1 MTSTETTTE
10 TTSSTAGPAADVGT
24 DPISAVVAGVE
35 GAVAA
40 DPANAAASVR
50 AQAVWRAPIGVD
62 VRMGKHRVVV
72 DQPESLGGSDAGA
85 GPVELALGA
94 LVACQVAIFRFHAAK
109 EGLTIGDLRV
119 TADGDLDVRGFF
131 GFDASVRP
139 GFSAIRVKVEV
150 SGPET
155 EQAYRALAA
164 TVDAHCP
171 VLDLF
176 SNPTPVETS
185 VVVG

>member
-1 MTSTETTTE
+1 MTSTSTSTSTETGT
-10 TTSSTAGPAADVGT
+10 T

-62 VRMGKHRVVV
+62 VRMGKHRIVV

-109 EGLTIGDLRV
+109 ENLTIGDLRV

-131 GFDASVRP
+131 GFDDSVRP
-139 GFSAIRVKVEV
+139 GFSGITVKVEI

-155 EQAYRALAA
+155 EEDYRALAA

-176 SNPTPVETS
+176 ANPTPIQTS

>member
-1 MTSTETTTE
+1 MTSTETTTG
-10 TTSSTAGPAADVGT
+10 TDLAGDVGS

-50 AQAVWRAPIGVD
+50 AQAAWRAPIGVD
-62 VRMGKHRVVV
+62 VRMGRHRVVV
-72 DQPESLGGSDAGA
+72 DQPEALGGSDAGA

-109 EGLTIGDLRV
+109 QGLTIGDLRV

-139 GFSAIRVKVEV
+139 GFSGIRVKVEI

-155 EQAYRALAA
+155 DDTYRALAA

>member
-1 MTSTETTTE
+1 MTDVTAPSTDAAAP
-10 TTSSTAGPAADVGT
+10 AGP
-24 DPISAVVAGVE
+24 DPIGAVVAGVR
-35 GAVAA
+35 GAVEA
-40 DPANAAASVR
+40 DPADAAASVR
-50 AQAVWRAPIGVD
+50 AQAVWQAPIGVD
-62 VRMGKHRVVV
+62 VRMGRHHVTV
-72 DQPESLGGSDAGA
+72 DQPESLGGSDQGA

-109 EGLTIGDLRV
+109 EGLTIGSLRV

-131 GFDASVRP
+131 GFDDSVRP
-139 GFSAIRVKVEV
+139 GFSGVRVKVEV

-155 EQAYRALAA
+155 EQAYRDLAA

-176 SNPTPVETS
+176 AHPTPVETS

>member
-1 MTSTETTTE
+1 MTSTSTSTETGT
-10 TTSSTAGPAADVGT
+10 T

-62 VRMGKHRVVV
+62 VRMGKHRIVV

-109 EGLTIGDLRV
+109 ENLTIGDLRV

-131 GFDASVRP
+131 GFDDSVRP
-139 GFSAIRVKVEV
+139 GFSGITVKVEI

-155 EQAYRALAA
+155 EEAYRALAA

-176 SNPTPVETS
+176 ANPTPIQTS

>member
-1 MTSTETTTE
+1 MSETNTY
-10 TTSSTAGPAADVGT
+10 ADPVA
-24 DPISAVVAGVE
+24 AVVDGVR
-35 GAVAA
+35 GAVEA

-50 AQAVWRAPIGVD
+50 AQANWQAPIGVD
-62 VRMGKHRVVV
+62 VRMGKHHVTV
-72 DQPESLGGSDAGA
+72 DQPEALGGSDTGA

-109 EGLTIGDLRV
+109 KGLTIGDLRV
-119 TADGDLDVRGFF
+119 TADGDLDVRGFL
-131 GFDASVRP
+131 GFDDSVRP
-139 GFSAIRVKVEV
+139 GFSSVRVKVEI

-155 EQAYRALAA
+155 EEAYRELAA
-164 TVDAHCP
+164 DVDRHCP

-176 SNPTPVETS
+176 ANPTPVETA